1 MLVEQWSET
10 VVQSQ
15 VVPDTAARIK
25 SSLGTV
31 NRSFRIQM
39 LPKKVNSVA
48 SEARMVFDVTEV
60 RARDALKV
68 H

>member
-1 MLVEQWSET
+1 
-10 VVQSQ
+10 
-15 VVPDTAARIK
+15 
-25 SSLGTV
+25 
-31 NRSFRIQM
+31 M